1 MFEFIKK
8 SLLSGSQQS
17 STRIVFYGVASSGI
31 AFVLALMVAMIIDV
45 AKDGRMDMSLI
56 EVAAVFPAVGAYIW
70 MGAQPKN
77 QSDIAYQNNNKD
89 NVAE

>member
-1 MFEFIKK
+1 
-8 SLLSGSQQS
+8 
-17 STRIVFYGVASSGI
+17 
-31 AFVLALMVAMIIDV
+31 MVAMIIDV